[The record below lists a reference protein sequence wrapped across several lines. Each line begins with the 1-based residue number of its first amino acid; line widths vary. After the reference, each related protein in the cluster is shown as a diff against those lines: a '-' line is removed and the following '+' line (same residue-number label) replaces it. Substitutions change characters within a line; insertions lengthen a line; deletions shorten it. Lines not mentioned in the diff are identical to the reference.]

1 MRNGKRRGFTMVEL
15 LVALAIL
22 GLLVSVAAP
31 RYFGNLDRAREE
43 VLKEDLYVL
52 RDAIGKFYADRNRY
66 PETLSELVT
75 ERYLRKLPV
84 DPFTQSANSWVVVPA
99 EDPSMG
105 VVADVHSGA
114 PNKGRDGTWLKDW

>member
-1 MRNGKRRGFTMVEL
+1 MRNGKHRGFTMVEL

>member
-1 MRNGKRRGFTMVEL
+1 MRSGKRRGFTMVEL

-105 VVADVHSGA
+105 VIADVHSGA